1 MQFREIILIQ
11 SSIDNGRIYF
21 PINDAKFFP
30 ADSLADRASDG
41 HKGESILFRAG
52 GFEIESDVRISS
64 GQRVSPRKT
73 FAAFLKSVSA
83 LAGDKLRVTRDGDR
97 EYTVEHIRV

>member
-1 MQFREIILIQ
+1 MQFREITLIQ

-30 ADSLADRASDG
+30 VDSLADRVGDG
-41 HKGESILFRAG
+41 HKGNPVLFRAG
-52 GFEIESDVRISS
+52 SFEIESDVRISS

-73 FAAFLKSVSA
+73 FSPFLKSVSA
-83 LAGDKLRVTRDGDR
+83 AVGDKLRIVREGDR
-97 EYTVEHIRV
+97 EYSVEHIRA